1 MRRTLVGDVMADRLD
16 REVYTDRH
24 MEKFAEITQEVL
36 FAQLW
41 TRKGLDLKTKSL
53 ITMISD
59 VSTGATEALGLH
71 IRFCRIHGWSED
83 EVVESILHLIGYVGV
98 PLTRKALIVARQV
111 FAEMNA
117 EAAAVAPV
125 AKARAGKGKAAQS
138 KPAGKVGKTN
148 GKVSSKR

>member
-1 MRRTLVGDVMADRLD
+1 MRKNDLRERGRAMRRKLVGDVMADRLD
-16 REVYTDRH
+16 HEVYTDRH

-41 TRKGLDLKTKSL
+41 TRQGLDLKTKSL

-59 VSTGATEALGLH
+59 VATGATEALGLH
-71 IRFCRIHGWSED
+71 VRFCRIHGWSED

-111 FAEMNA
+111 FVEMNA
-117 EAAAVAPV
+117 EAAAA
-125 AKARAGKGKAAQS
+125 
-138 KPAGKVGKTN
+138 KPAKRKPAKRTKAKT
-148 GKVSSKR
+148 